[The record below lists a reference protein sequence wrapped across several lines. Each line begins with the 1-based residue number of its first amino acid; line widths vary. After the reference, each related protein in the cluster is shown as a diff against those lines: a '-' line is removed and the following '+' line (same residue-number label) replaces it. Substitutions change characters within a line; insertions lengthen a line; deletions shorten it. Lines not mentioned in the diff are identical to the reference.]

1 MSSSDDTLKI
11 SDDTR
16 VYIIDELIE
25 PYYKKVIKNTIEGR
39 QCWRRTGI
47 AFETISKIMVA
58 FGSILSFSAGVY
70 QNETLSFVSG
80 SVSCLSLAFLQFS
93 SFSYKENKK
102 QSEELNVLLKTLG
115 LDTIPVLSR
124 TANKQTPQTNP
135 SQTQQTPL
143 PFQMP
148 FDLSM
153 FQKNSKEEDAAP
165 STMDN
170 INSLF
175 NTYKDKAKTIQGDM
189 TSNFKETITDIK
201 EDIIDTIEPLSN
213 VNVNVNISANINE
226 LEDETE
232 IET

>member
-1 MSSSDDTLKI
+1 MSTSADTLKI

-70 QNETLSFVSG
+70 QDQTLSFVSG

-115 LDTIPVLSR
+115 LETIPVLER
-124 TANKQTPQTNP
+124 TNNKQTSQDKLAVQQPQG
-135 SQTQQTPL
+135 PL

-153 FQKNSKEEDAAP
+153 FQSNSKEDDSP

-170 INSLF
+170 IKSMF
-175 NTYKDKAKTIQGDM
+175 NTYKDKTNTIQGDI
-189 TSNFKETITDIK
+189 TSNFKETITNIKKDIS
-201 EDIIDTIEPLSN
+201 DTIEPLSN
-213 VNVNVNISANINE
+213 VNVSVNISSNVNNDVNA
-226 LEDETE
+226 
-232 IET
+232 